1 MATQDDEDD
10 EWRFSLDDLDDGEVG
25 ETATDDSGD
34 GDGNIAGTLET
45 RQPLEPGDIDLENAV
60 FVALGVL
67 IVVGLILGAVLGF

>member
-25 ETATDDSGD
+25 ETATDASGD

>member
-10 EWRFSLDDLDDGEVG
+10 EWRFSLDDLDDGEVS
-25 ETATDDSGD
+25 ETATDASGD